1 MFDFIKTNIK
11 YLNPNT
17 LEKNPLLSFQIT
29 VDSEG
34 VIKHRIAEYNNF
46 KFKIIDEKYINING
60 SVHKYFNSGLHNY
73 NDFTIPNLVEVFTDL
88 SLKFDLNPLLT
99 SLHNLEFGVN
109 VIVPYSTNRLLNSII
124 SYKGKEYE
132 VERYNGKGYLLRFSF
147 DHYDLKIYNKGLQYQ
162 QSENILRFEIK
173 VKRMEY
179 FRTRDI
185 NIKCLSDLLNT
196 GNYIKLMTC
205 LLKAFSDILIYDN
218 SIRLKGLTERE
229 RAILINGKN
238 PKYWSELVEKGKDIK
253 YKRNRFNS
261 LVAKYGKQNIKET
274 ILKLIENKFVELSL
288 INTSTQIKIKEY
300 LNQFQ
305 NITYPEL
312 TTFKSA
318 NLKTNLPENN
328 YSNKGLIESKK
339 ERKCLTCGNDI
350 TNQKNGS
357 VFCSEKIFGKEA
369 KKCRNQQSNPKNNY
383 ERKEAQIYKGALLF
397 DITEYKQ
404 QRAN

>member
-17 LEKNPLLSFQIT
+17 LEKNTLLSFQTT

-34 VIKHRIAEYNNF
+34 VIKNRIAEYNNL

-73 NDFTIPNLVEVFTDL
+73 NDFTIPNLFEVFADL
-88 SLKFDLNPLLT
+88 SNKFDLNPFLT

-109 VIVPYSTNRLLNSII
+109 VIVPFATNKLLNSII

-162 QSENILRFEIK
+162 QPENILRFEIK

-196 GNYIKLMTC
+196 DNYRKLKTC
-205 LLKAFSDILIYDN
+205 LLKAFSEILIYDN
-218 SIRLKGLTERE
+218 SIKLKGLPKRE
-229 RAILINGKN
+229 SVVLINGKN
-238 PKYWSELVEKGKDIK
+238 PKYWSELVEKGRDIK
-253 YKRNRFNS
+253 YKRNRFNF

-274 ILKLIENKFVELSL
+274 ILKLIENKFVELSV

-305 NITYPEL
+305 DITYPEL

-318 NLKTNLPENN
+318 TIKTNLTENN
-328 YSNKGLIESKK
+328 YSNKGLIECNK
-339 ERKCLTCGNDI
+339 ERKCLTCGKDI
-350 TNQKNGS
+350 TNQKKGS
-357 VFCSEKIFGKEA
+357 VFCSEKIFGKDA
-369 KKCRNQQSNPKNNY
+369 KRCRNKKSNPKNNY
-383 ERKEAQIYKGALLF
+383 LKKEQRLYSGNLLF
-397 DITEYKQ
+397 DITEYKNGI
-404 QRAN
+404 AV